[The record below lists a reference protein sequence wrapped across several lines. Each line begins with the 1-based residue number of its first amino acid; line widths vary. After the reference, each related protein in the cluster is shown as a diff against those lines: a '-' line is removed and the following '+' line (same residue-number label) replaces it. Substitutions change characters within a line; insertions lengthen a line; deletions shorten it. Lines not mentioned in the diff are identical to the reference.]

1 MTDRPWASHYAPGTN
16 PDIGP
21 IAYRHLSDMVRQQ
34 SARHTTKTAFTQVM
48 PNGMAGAMTYEQVDR
63 LSDDFAAY
71 LRGTL
76 ALDPGDR
83 VAVQMPNSLAYPV
96 VLFGVLKA
104 GCVAVNTNPLYTPPE
119 MVHQFTDSGAR
130 VLVISD
136 LFADRLPAVLP
147 KTPRIENVVTV
158 RITEW
163 FPAVPAFVI
172 RTVLKYVKKQL
183 PAVTVPHTTLQDA
196 LKAGRGRISG
206 GVDVK
211 GYAEGVGLDTI
222 AALQYTGGTTGV
234 SKGAM
239 LTHGNLLA
247 NVAQMLEMNGR
258 YLEQGKESIITALPL
273 YHIFAFTVNL
283 LLFYQVGGHN
293 VLIPSPRPMSNLKKA
308 FEKHPVTWFS
318 GVNTMFNALPNEEWF
333 RESPPKSLRMSVAGG
348 MALHGAVARRWE
360 EVTKTPVVEGY
371 GLTEAA
377 PVVSFNPVGSTV
389 KVGTIGIP
397 LPSTYVKCVDEQ
409 GVEVATDQPGELI
422 CKGPQVM
429 PGYWERPDETAKVLR
444 DGWLYTGDMAAVDA
458 DGYFRIVDRKK
469 DMILVSGFN
478 VYPNEVEDCLAN
490 HPGVREAAVIGV
502 PDEHSGETV
511 KAFVVK
517 KDPAL
522 TVDDVVK
529 HCRESLAGYK
539 VPRHVEFRDDLPKSP
554 IGKIIRRELRP
565 GGASGTAT
573 PPAAAPEPAKA

>member
-1 MTDRPWASHYAPGTN
+1 MTDRPWVSHYAPGTN
-16 PDIGP
+16 PEIGP
-21 IAYRHLSDMVRQQ
+21 IQYRHLPDMVRQT
-34 SARHTTKTAFTQVM
+34 SARHAAATGFTQVM
-48 PNGMAGAMTYEQVDR
+48 PNGMAGAMTFGEMDR
-63 LSDDFAAY
+63 LSDEFAAY
-71 LRGTL
+71 LRGRL

-83 VAVQMPNSLAYPV
+83 VAIQMPNSLAYPV
-96 VLFGVLKA
+96 VLYGVLKA

-147 KTPRIENVVTV
+147 KTRIENVVTV

-183 PAVTVPHTTLQDA
+183 PPITVPHTPLQEA
-196 LKAGRGRISG
+196 LAAGRERLGA
-206 GVDVK
+206 GVDLN
-211 GYAEGVGLDTI
+211 GYLDGVGLDSV

-239 LTHGNLLA
+239 LSHGNLLA

-258 YLEQGKESIITALPL
+258 YLEEGKETILTALPL

-283 LLFYQVGGHN
+283 LLFQQIGGHN
-293 VLIPSPRPMSNLKKA
+293 LLIPSPRPVSNLKA
-308 FEKHPVTWFS
+308 AWAKHPITWFS
-318 GVNTMFNALPNEEWF
+318 GVNTLFNALPNEEWF
-333 RESPPKSLRMSVAGG
+333 QKDPPKHLKMSVAGG
-348 MALHGAVARRWE
+348 MALHGAVARRWQ
-360 EVTKTPVVEGY
+360 EVTGTPVVEGY
-371 GLTEAA
+371 GLTEAS
-377 PVVSFNPVGSTV
+377 PVVSFNPVGSVV
-389 KVGTIGIP
+389 KDGTIGIP
-397 LPSTYVKCVDEQ
+397 MPSTDVKCVDES
-409 GVEVATDQPGELI
+409 GATVPVDQPGELA
-422 CKGPQVM
+422 CRGPQVM

-444 DGWLYTGDMAAVDA
+444 DGWLYTGDVAAMDA

-490 HPGVREAAVIGV
+490 HPGIREAAVIGI
-502 PDEHSGETV
+502 PDERSGEAV

-522 TVDDVVK
+522 TADDVVK
-529 HCRESLAGYK
+529 HCRESLAAYK
-539 VPRHVEFRDDLPKSP
+539 VPRQVEFREDLPKSP
-554 IGKIIRRELRP
+554 IGKIIRRELR
-565 GGASGTAT
+565 T
-573 PPAAAPEPAKA
+573 PTPSSAAAEEPAKA